1 MGEFHRLWQQARSAF
16 WQPRVFERARRM
28 AISALVCLGR
38 HTLTGL
44 ITTAGRQFVDWTA
57 DYRLFAKNRI
67 EVARLFAVPRQAV
80 IETLKADDPLVVFMD
95 DTILRKRGRKVA
107 GASWRRDPLGP
118 HFRPNF
124 VWAQRFLQIS
134 AALPEGEGL
143 SRARAIPIDFHHC
156 PTPRKPKKTASPEA
170 QQEYRALQNVLKI
183 SQQGGERLQRLRQ
196 ALDEE
201 PGGESRRLI
210 VAVDGGYTNRTTLKN
225 LPARTTLI
233 GRIRKDAQLYA
244 LPLDFSASG
253 RKPSY
258 GQRLPTP
265 EILRQDDSIPW
276 RKVFAFAAGEIREFQ
291 IKTIAPVRWRAAGG
305 NRNLRLLII
314 RPLAYRPTQ
323 RSRLL
328 YRDPAYLICTDPELP
343 LDQLLQDYVW
353 RNEIE
358 GNFRDEK
365 TLLGAE
371 QPQVHTPESVES
383 VPAFIA
389 ASYSLLLVALHRST
403 ESKDRLRSLDPKWR
417 NRKRS
422 ARISTSQAISLLREQ
437 LWGLAVNE
445 MNFSGFADSPPHS
458 TKPEKLENSLHS
470 AIFYAHG

>member
-16 WQPRVFERARRM
+16 SQPRVFERAKRL

-38 HTLTGL
+38 HTITGL

-57 DYRLFAKNRI
+57 DYRLFAKNRMD
-67 EVARLFAVPRQAV
+67 ASRLFAVPRQAV
-80 IETLKADDPLVVFMD
+80 IQTLKADDPLVVFMD

-134 AALPEGEGL
+134 AALPEGEGV
-143 SRARAIPIDFHHC
+143 SRARAIPLDFHHC
-156 PTPRKPKKTASPEA
+156 PTPSRPKKTAPPEA
-170 QQEYRALQNVLKI
+170 LQHYRALQNVLKI
-183 SQQGGERLQRLRQ
+183 SQQGVERLQRLRRS
-196 ALDEE
+196 LDEE
-201 PGGESRRLI
+201 PGGASRRLI

-244 LPLDFSASG
+244 LPLASSQTG

-258 GQRLPTP
+258 GKRLPTP
-265 EILRQDDSIPW
+265 EALRQDDSIPW
-276 RKVFAFAAGEIREFQ
+276 QKVHAFAAGEIREFQ

-305 NRNLRLLII
+305 DQNLRLLII

-323 RSRLL
+323 RSRWL
-328 YRDPAYLICTDPELP
+328 YRDPAYLICTDSELP

-371 QPQVHTPESVES
+371 QPQVHTRQAVEN
-383 VPAFIA
+383 VPPFIA
-389 ASYSLLLVALHRST
+389 ASYSMLLVALHRST
-403 ESKDRLRSLDPKWR
+403 ESKDHLRSLDPKWR
-417 NRKRS
+417 TRTRRE
-422 ARISTSQAISLLREQ
+422 RISTQQAISLLREQ
-437 LWGLAVNE
+437 LWGLAVKE
-445 MNFSGFADSPPHS
+445 MNFSGFADSPPPS

-470 AIFYAHG
+470 AVFYAQG